1 MFNNLTIK
9 ARLFALIGFLSA
21 FLILIGIVGLK
32 GMSDSNAGLRT
43 VYINRTVPLVQLAE
57 ILDLLTSNVIELNL
71 ASKHDLRLEESKN
84 HQSALSNHSNNI
96 DQNIVVINK
105 LWEAFSTNNLSA
117 NETELAHEAHQLIQD
132 FLKNNVLVAKELYS
146 QGRYGEANIFM
157 TAELGPK
164 ADKVMAAMDKLKQLQ
179 ADVAKQEYENAVS
192 DFEQTLLVNI
202 ILIVLAVVLAIIFGL
217 IVIRNLMKQLGGE
230 PKDVADL
237 VNRVALG
244 QLNNVINLIP
254 GDTDSLLSDMKNL
267 QTAINDLASAQNLMA
282 KKHAEGWIYEQIDAS
297 KFPGT
302 YGKMANE
309 INELVATHVAVKM
322 QVVDVVGKYA
332 KGDFSHEMDRLPG
345 DKAKVTNAVDAVK
358 TALLSVNN
366 EIKSLVEAGVK
377 GDFSKR
383 SHADRFEFV
392 FKDILTDID
401 TLVATCE
408 HAFDDTVRVA
418 KALATGDLTQTVTRD
433 YPGTFGQVKEG
444 LNTTVENLKTMIGEI
459 KEASDSISN
468 AAKEIAA
475 GNNDL
480 SHRTEEQ
487 AASLEETAASM
498 QELTSTVHHNTENA
512 KHANELAV
520 NATDVAAKGV
530 QVVGQVVQTMESIHD
545 SSRRVVDIIGTID
558 GIAFQTNILALNAA
572 VEAARAGEQGRGFAV
587 VAGEVRNLAQ
597 RAAAAAGEI
606 KNLIGDSVEQIE
618 DGTRLVTHAGK
629 TMSEIVNSIHG
640 VTMIMSEIASASV
653 QQTAGIEQVNLAI
666 GQMDDVT
673 QQNAALVEQ
682 AAAAAES
689 LEEQTQNLTATVGQ
703 FNVDGQSGGRSSHRA
718 AASVSSFTNKPAAPV
733 KVQTYQPQSAPA
745 PVTSTINFE
754 DVLEKHSAW
763 KVKLRAAITQKEVLD
778 AATISK
784 DNCCDFGKWLY
795 GDAKAQVG
803 QRASFTECVA
813 KHAAFHVE
821 AGKIATT
828 INAKKYQ
835 EADRMLAGGSPFSNA
850 SNDVGIAVMRLKK
863 DVNSPVKPKS
873 QPAKVASS
881 DDWEE
886 F

>member
-1 MFNNLTIK
+1 MFNQLSIK
-9 ARLFALIGFLSA
+9 SRLLLIIALAAILAIALST
-21 FLILIGIVGLK
+21 LGLVGMHK
-32 GMSDSNAGLRT
+32 ANTGLHS
-43 VYINRTVPLVQLAE
+43 VYVDRAVPLADLSE
-57 ILDLLTSNVIELNL
+57 IKNRLLHSRTAIVTVFSFPQDITEQHRKIE
-71 ASKHDLRLEESKN
+71 D
-84 HQSALSNHSNNI
+84 NI
-96 DQNIVVINK
+96 AVINK
-105 LWEAFSTNNLSA
+105 LWK
-117 NETELAHEAHQLIQD
+117 D
-132 FLKNNVLVAKELYS
+132 Y
-146 QGRYGEANIFM
+146 
-157 TAELGPK
+157 LGTYLTPEEK
-164 ADKVMAAMDKLKQLQ
+164 LLADKFAIDNQLFIDTVKKTVVLQSSGQKEDAMKYYFEDVRNAYKPASEGIDALVQLQ
-179 ADVAKQEYENAVS
+179 KNVAKQEYDSAVATYHS
-192 DFEQTLLVNI
+192 ITLI
-202 ILIVLAVVLAIIFGL
+202 ELISLAVGIALTLFFGL
-217 IVIRNLMKQLGGE
+217 ALVRSLMKQLGGE
-230 PKDVADL
+230 PKDVAYL
-237 VNRVALG
+237 VKNIALG
-244 QLNNVINLIP
+244 QLHNVITLKP
-254 GDTDSLLSDMKNL
+254 GDTGSLLADMKNL
-267 QTAINDLASAQNLMA
+267 QTSINNFVAAQNVMA
-282 KKHAEGWIYEQIDAS
+282 QRHAEGWIFEKIDAS

-302 YGKMANE
+302 FGNMANE

-322 QVVDVVGKYA
+322 QVIDIVSEYA

-345 DKAKVTNAVDAVK
+345 DKAKVTLAVDAVK

-366 EIKSLVEAGVK
+366 EIKALVEAGVT

-383 SHADRFEFV
+383 SHADQFQFI
-392 FKDILTDID
+392 FKDILNDID

-418 KALATGDLTQTVTRD
+418 KALAEGDLTQTVTRD
-433 YPGTFGQVKEG
+433 YPGTFGEVKEG
-444 LNTTVENLKTMIGEI
+444 LNTTVENLKSMISEI
-459 KEASDSISN
+459 KEAGDTIST

-498 QELTSTVHHNTENA
+498 QELTSTVQHNSENA

-520 NATDVAAKGV
+520 RATDTAGTGV
-530 QVVGQVVQTMESIHD
+530 HVVSQVVQTMESINE
-545 SSRRVVDIIGTID
+545 SSRRVVDIIGVID

-606 KNLIGDSVEQIE
+606 KALIGDSVDQIE
-618 DGTRLVTHAGK
+618 DGARLVTNAGK
-629 TMSEIVNSIHG
+629 TMEDIVNSIRG
-640 VTMIMSEIASASV
+640 VTAIMSEIAAASL
-653 QQTAGIEQVNLAI
+653 QQTSGIEQVNLAI

-689 LEEQTQNLTATVGQ
+689 LEEQTQSLSATIGQ
-703 FNVDGQSGGRSSHRA
+703 FKVDGRSAGRLAPEFSNA
-718 AASVSSFTNKPAAPV
+718 AIRSYTTNKPAA
-733 KVQTYQPQSAPA
+733 KVQTYKASAA
-745 PVTSTINFE
+745 PGQEMPSINFD

-763 KVKLRAAITQKEVLD
+763 KVKLRAAINQKETLD

-795 GDAKAQVG
+795 GDAKTQVG
-803 QRASFTECVA
+803 QRASYTECVK

-821 AGKIATT
+821 AGKIATL

-835 EADRMLAGGSPFSNA
+835 EADTLLAAGSMFNSA

-863 DVNSPVKPKS
+863 DATTPPKQAKKPV
-873 QPAKVASS
+873 VT
-881 DDWEE
+881 DEWEE